1 MENFFIMYMYRRFFM
16 RYLNKKGEWVGQEDQ
31 EEKSEELLDRL
42 PHNIAGVVKKF
53 FQTFH
58 IHRLIANRKDSAST
72 IIEVYSVLINSAS
85 AVDNSVLIVIWIS
98 LY

>member
-42 PHNIAGVVKKF
+42 PHNIAGVVKNSFKHF
-53 FQTFH
+53 IYTDSLQTG
-58 IHRLIANRKDSAST
+58 RTVLVLLLRYT
-72 IIEVYSVLINSAS
+72 VY
-85 AVDNSVLIVIWIS
+85 
-98 LY
+98 